1 MNIKFEDIQYYVYP
15 FLLESLTKHYLF
27 ASKLIQVRFV
37 SKTYLVMV
45 VRELDF
51 TVHSIQI
58 NE

>member
-1 MNIKFEDIQYYVYP
+1 MYIL